1 MGNTGKKILILGVVL
16 AIVVAGVLAFYPTI
30 VAPPTDV
37 PVNNLHKMSLVSNI
51 NSFSVDS
58 SIAYNN
64 NVYAIVVDKLSMYL
78 KEAFMTEPE
87 IDDQMKTFVK
97 QYVPIFISQSNA
109 KFNASKWVE
118 SDHKQMRKRIDNLKS
133 LEISKDSAGRRS
145 SPLTATHMVELRKI
159 ESILKDYEQAK
170 KYASYSTFKSLED
183 ANEKIKK
190 AAEYSKKVPLK
201 NCEELREKLSRV
213 KVNIGNS
220 HYWHVSG
227 MVEEMANYKNMT
239 KESFASLASKVNE
252 AIKKYEGNSSQYGS
266 NAKSATD
273 LRTRAAGYDKAS
285 REWFVPEQITINTNY
300 EWSSMASP
308 NSSYRAFQ
316 SSSNWHKPSSTATMS
331 FTIKGYEKFTFYV
344 RSNGEP
350 NHDYLMVGLDSK
362 PTESYNRF
370 NTKGKSNGGSSFD
383 SYNSVTFNDLNKSRS
398 YTIYVVY
405 RKDKTENIANDRG
418 YVLIPYAKQ

>member
-1 MGNTGKKILILGVVL
+1 MANTGKKILVLGGGI
-16 AIVVAGVLAFYPTI
+16 AIAVAGVLAFYPTI
-30 VAPPTDV
+30 VAPPTKV
-37 PVNNLHKMSLVSNI
+37 PVNNLHLMSLESDIASLSEERGAAHNDMVY
-51 NSFSVDS
+51 SVLTDKFAMYKREKFVYDS
-58 SIAYNN
+58 DLWLQ
-64 NVYAIVVDKLSMYL
+64 VK
-78 KEAFMTEPE
+78 AFT
-87 IDDQMKTFVK
+87 QR
-97 QYVPIFISQSNA
+97 YVPIFVKQSDSL
-109 KFNASKWVE
+109 FSLSKWNKKDHEKMRGRIKYLRGFENHVDGKKTVSL
-118 SDHKQMRKRIDNLKS
+118 SDSNEVALRRI
-133 LEISKDSAGRRS
+133 EGI
-145 SPLTATHMVELRKI
+145 I
-159 ESILKDYEQAK
+159 EDYEYANTL
-170 KYASYSTFKSLED
+170 ASYSRYESVEK